1 MLFCDSAF
9 PGAAGAGSKERLVV
23 ADGGHGGAAAG
34 RQPGVQGRLRAE
46 QPAENAAQVR
56 MRLWIRVV
64 IVSVSV
70 TSISISL
77 QLLPM
82 YKKEEE

>member
-1 MLFCDSAF
+1 MLLCDSAF
-9 PGAAGAGSKERLVV
+9 PGATGAGSGEERLVV

-56 MRLWIRVV
+56 MRLWIV
-64 IVSVSV
+64 
-70 TSISISL
+70 
-77 QLLPM
+77 PG
-82 YKKEEE
+82 